1 MMLINNI
8 KNNAGNQFSL
18 KNADNNSHLDSAS
31 TLSVS
36 MNTSQN
42 TYEKLPELVKHKKQG
57 FDYSLIERE
66 GRIAWYEARY
76 LNGSELVGYVVVKIR
91 VRKGTMLPSGLL
103 TSCREVFPAPS
114 EFGKFGWFYMP
125 KSRSASKSHYKEL
138 VEAEK
143 EEMREAA

>member
-1 MMLINNI
+1 MKIL
-8 KNNAGNQFSL
+8 NNAYE
-18 KNADNNSHLDSAS
+18 
-31 TLSVS
+31 TLPSFK
-36 MNTSQN
+36 Q
-42 TYEKLPELVKHKKQG
+42 HKRQG
-57 FDYSLIERE
+57 FDYSLIKRD